1 MVFTQRI
8 VPLSNDDIVVYLIT
22 E

>member
-1 MVFTQRI
+1 VQQI
-8 VPLSNDDIVVYLIT
+8 VTNDDIVVYLIT

>member
-1 MVFTQRI
+1 MQRI

>member
-1 MVFTQRI
+1 MQRI
-8 VPLSNDDIVVYLIT
+8 VPLSNDIVVYLIT